1 MIKLLTRLEDE
12 LVKEQAKLEKTDE
25 KKKNYKQLARGLNV
39 EFQMQLTA
47 ERQEFE
53 AQRLPMVSLIEEQ
66 DTEIKKLLANQENQ
80 QTKFN

>member
-39 EFQMQLTA
+39 EFQTQLTA

-66 DTEIKKLLANQENQ
+66 DTQIKVL
-80 QTKFN
+80 